1 MSKVGWGSRGLD
13 DPSELPHME
22 TGALWALSW
31 ARTPLGY
38 DRQGSALLL
47 KRGRALFGHLTRGGT
62 HQEPLESRVCAAGC
76 RRKGEGV

>member
-38 DRQGSALLL
+38 DRQGSAL
-47 KRGRALFGHLTRGGT
+47 FLT
-62 HQEPLESRVCAAGC
+62 
-76 RRKGEGV
+76 